1 MDKSLLKLILLISV
15 FIGILGGILTV
26 VPYIGEPA
34 FWILLCLASVIVM
47 AFLLKTKIMELFT
60 VQESVT
66 IGALIGFVSFMAFCV
81 VYVPEIVILAK
92 FFKYSSNYGV
102 SLMLQ
107 TANFGIIFILSV
119 FMAILSAT
127 INAFTGFLTFYV
139 NEFLKTLDKN
149 EEKRHGNYK

>member
-15 FIGILGGILTV
+15 FVGILGGILTV
-26 VPYIGEPA
+26 VPFVGEVA
-34 FWILLCLASVIVM
+34 FGILLCLAAVIVM
-47 AFLLKTKIMELFT
+47 SFLLKTKLLELFT

-66 IGALIGFVSFMAFCV
+66 IGAIIGFVSFLAFCI
-81 VYVPEIVILAK
+81 VYVPAVIILAK
-92 FFKYSSNYGV
+92 IFNYSSNYGV

-107 TANFGIIFILSV
+107 TANFSVIFILSV

-139 NEFLKTLDKN
+139 NEFLKTLNKN
-149 EEKRHGNYK
+149 EEKRHRIK